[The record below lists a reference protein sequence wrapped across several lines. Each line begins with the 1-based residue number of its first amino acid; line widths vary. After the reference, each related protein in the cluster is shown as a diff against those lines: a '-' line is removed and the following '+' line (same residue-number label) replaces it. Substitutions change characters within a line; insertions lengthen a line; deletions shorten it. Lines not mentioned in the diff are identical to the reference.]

1 MVNQQEGS
9 AMKNPKFMKE
19 AVRLARKG
27 MRSGDGGPFGAVVVR
42 DGVIVARGWNR
53 VLKTLDPTAHAEIT
67 AIREACQV
75 LGRFHLE
82 DCELYTSCEPC
93 PMCLGAIL
101 WARLGAIHY
110 AATRA
115 DAAAVGFDDS
125 CFYDEVA
132 KPSAGRTLPCHHL
145 PYPGAIKAMQEWQQ
159 KADKTKY

>member
-1 MVNQQEGS
+1 MQNP
-9 AMKNPKFMKE
+9 NPKFMQE

-27 MRSGDGGPFGAVVVR
+27 MRAGDGGPFGAVVVR
-42 DGVIVARGWNR
+42 DGIIVARGWNR
-53 VLKTLDPTAHAEIT
+53 VLRTQDPTAHAEIT
-67 AIREACQV
+67 AIREACQA

-101 WARLGAIHY
+101 WSRLQAIHY

-125 CFYDEVA
+125 CFYDEVTA
-132 KPSAGRTLPCHHL
+132 VPADRTLPCRHL
-145 PYPGAIKAMQEWQQ
+145 PYPGAIKAMQEWQL
-159 KADKTKY
+159 KNDKTRY